1 MLTHKNLEVWQD
13 SLNLI
18 EMIYKST
25 RNFPDDEKFGLVTQI
40 RRAAIAIPS
49 NIAEGYARNYPKE
62 LIQFLYVALGSLSE
76 LETQFIISKRL
87 NYILPDDI
95 LNLTEITRRK
105 LLNLIKYHKSK
116 LK

>member
-1 MLTHKNLEVWQD
+1 MMTHRNLEVWSD
-13 SLNLI
+13 RLNLI

-25 RNFPDDEKFGLVTQI
+25 RDFPEDKKFGLVVQI
-40 RRAAIAIPS
+40 RKAAVSIPS
-49 NIAEGYARNYPKE
+49 NIVEGYARNYPKE

-87 NYILPDDI
+87 KYITSDEL
-95 LNLTEITRRK
+95 LNLTERIRRK

-116 LK
+116 LR